1 MINGIESKVL
11 YLVSRVRLSQ
21 LGGTSVEE
29 LGEALVLHAAL
40 HELLLVQR
48 PVLVQVKRSEHF
60 VGPLHSS
67 LLQTGNKGTR
77 AKLL

>member
-1 MINGIESKVL
+1 MINGIETKVL
-11 YLVSRVRLSQ
+11 FLVPRVRLSQ
-21 LGGTSVEE
+21 LGGAGVEE

-67 LLQTGNKGTR
+67 LLKTEIWQ
-77 AKLL
+77 

>member
-1 MINGIESKVL
+1 MIDGIETKVL
-11 YLVSRVRLSQ
+11 FLVPRVRLSQ
-21 LGGTSVEE
+21 LGGAGVEE

-67 LLQTGNKGTR
+67 LLQTEIWQ
-77 AKLL
+77 

>member
-1 MINGIESKVL
+1 MINGIETKVL

-21 LGGTSVEE
+21 LGGAGVEE

-60 VGPLHSS
+60 VGPLHRS
-67 LLQTGNKGTR
+67 LLQTDIR
-77 AKLL
+77 Q